1 MLLFFL
7 LMVPAIATVGIT
19 SYIQAKNTALQTIE
33 KRLVS
38 ETNIMSYIAENL
50 KFLYISDE
58 DYFLQQLNAN
68 IRTQQNQL
76 SSEGIEA
83 EYFYIRNGK
92 VNTFPVSTNNVP
104 MIPAK
109 LIDKITS
116 TKNGQLNDYLDGIH
130 YTITFQEIEALEGIY
145 VVLVPTN
152 SFMAP
157 IQKMGWTTFVIVIVN
172 IVISFLLIVLFVQTF
187 TRPLQSL
194 RETMRSVR
202 DGKLTTLSSFVTT
215 LPELIS
221 LHKSYTAMIHHMSSV
236 LKKLQQTTIQL
247 NETSSQL
254 RDNSSNT
261 LSTSEQV
268 KNALQVVQSGA
279 EQTAASSE
287 KNMNGFHTMKNH
299 IVQLIENMDSVNA
312 SSNKM
317 KTSAKHGEQHIH
329 ELMEKFQSFEQ
340 DFTKLNQTIH
350 RVNDYAHLIT
360 KNIGFIQGIAE
371 QTKLLALNASI
382 EAARAGEYG
391 KGFAVVANEVGKL
404 ATESAQVSM
413 EITEVVENMRKIALE
428 ATEEFEVSSQDV
440 QKNVTLANE
449 VSVSFEQLLQEI
461 EEVDHKILVGRDDL
475 NVLEGFWPQL
485 ERSADNNLSISQ
497 ETLASVEDILESSEQ
512 QFDQVQHL
520 HEIGDKLADIS
531 KSLSDLMHQFEVT

>member
-1 MLLFFL
+1 
-7 LMVPAIATVGIT
+7 MVPAIATVGIT

-172 IVISFLLIVLFVQTF
+172 IVISFLLIVLFVQTL

-287 KNMNGFHTMKNH
+287 K
-299 IVQLIENMDSVNA
+299 I
-312 SSNKM
+312 
-317 KTSAKHGEQHIH
+317 
-329 ELMEKFQSFEQ
+329 
-340 DFTKLNQTIH
+340 
-350 RVNDYAHLIT
+350 
-360 KNIGFIQGIAE
+360 
-371 QTKLLALNASI
+371 
-382 EAARAGEYG
+382 
-391 KGFAVVANEVGKL
+391 
-404 ATESAQVSM
+404 
-413 EITEVVENMRKIALE
+413 
-428 ATEEFEVSSQDV
+428 
-440 QKNVTLANE
+440 
-449 VSVSFEQLLQEI
+449 
-461 EEVDHKILVGRDDL
+461 
-475 NVLEGFWPQL
+475 
-485 ERSADNNLSISQ
+485 
-497 ETLASVEDILESSEQ
+497 
-512 QFDQVQHL
+512 
-520 HEIGDKLADIS
+520 
-531 KSLSDLMHQFEVT
+531 